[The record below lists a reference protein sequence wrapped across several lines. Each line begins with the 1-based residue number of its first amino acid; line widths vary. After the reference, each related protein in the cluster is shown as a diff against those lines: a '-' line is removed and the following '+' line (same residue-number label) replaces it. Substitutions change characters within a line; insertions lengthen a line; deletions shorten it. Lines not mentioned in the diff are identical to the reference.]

1 MGIDEKY
8 ILAGIVIGGILFSI
22 VQIFLLK
29 FVEEYRRYA
38 FVLPIL
44 LCFIV
49 IGFSLLDSGT
59 FFSGETGGIR
69 TEEYYYSIDADSN
82 YQPVVFQL
90 DWKETLIYWLPRLIF
105 SLLPL
110 IPTIIFAIK
119 KNAGKKRMK

>member
-1 MGIDEKY
+1 MQKKYINFENGVTEMWIDEKY

-49 IGFSLLDSGT
+49 IGFSL
-59 FFSGETGGIR
+59 
-69 TEEYYYSIDADSN
+69 
-82 YQPVVFQL
+82 
-90 DWKETLIYWLPRLIF
+90 
-105 SLLPL
+105 
-110 IPTIIFAIK
+110 
-119 KNAGKKRMK
+119 